1 MVPLVVVSSRKHL
14 VRRVF
19 VTAVVLIGIGQ
30 WVLFLGHERFAYLA
44 VGLWV
49 FFVGFNVLEAL
60 LPSLVSRIAPAH
72 SKGGAVGVYNSAEF
86 FGAFLG
92 GAAGGLVYGA
102 YGAGGVFAGCALLA
116 LVWIAVALT
125 GPAPRLLDTHLIEV
139 GPLGADEARALARR
153 LSDVPGVAEAV
164 VVAEEGVAY
173 LKVDGRTFD
182 RAAADRVAAG
192 AA

>member
-1 MVPLVVVSSRKHL
+1 
-14 VRRVF
+14 
-19 VTAVVLIGIGQ
+19 
-30 WVLFLGHERFAYLA
+30 
-44 VGLWV
+44 
-49 FFVGFNVLEAL
+49 
-60 LPSLVSRIAPAH
+60 
-72 SKGGAVGVYNSAEF
+72 
-86 FGAFLG
+86 
-92 GAAGGLVYGA
+92 
-102 YGAGGVFAGCALLA
+102 
-116 LVWIAVALT
+116 VALT